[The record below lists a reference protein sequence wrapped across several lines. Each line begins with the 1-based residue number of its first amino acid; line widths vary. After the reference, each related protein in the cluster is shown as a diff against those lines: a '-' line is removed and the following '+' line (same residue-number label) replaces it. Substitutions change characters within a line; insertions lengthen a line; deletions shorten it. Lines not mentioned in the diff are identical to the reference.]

1 MVEKFR
7 EAVIHYG
14 KYSHAGIIETE
25 ASIKAVLVLVKHGNY
40 LLAAEFLQNI
50 VFINLQMNDAEKIA
64 RFLALSDLYHD
75 IGFHRKSAFFKRVA
89 AMRCVAPQNPHH
101 DWAACY
107 RLMLAAVDG
116 YSIRLGEE
124 GAPSEGWPALQVQLL
139 QELVGTSRKMG
150 AHAASTRHMAFLL
163 QHMFPSLTQA
173 ERQDF
178 SAQLAVLSTR
188 AGAEPVPI
196 SLENGVLLPPVPLCS
211 LPTVLQFQ
219 PQPLPPNLAPYPR
232 RNSPV
237 SSGPFLFNPVS
248 FGGGSARS
256 SGRGG
261 GANVTWVAGDV
272 GEVALTLLNPLPTEL
287 KVPNLSLLHEG
298 PEFEAFPSSLSLAPQ
313 SAPYNVGLHGVAAQ
327 PGTLKLLGYS
337 HNVLGDLIIWLQTVA
352 FKSSIRTRFKMPS
365 IWTGRSNKGCCK
377 CHNHPSAAT
386 GMHTLPLN

>member
-1 MVEKFR
+1 
-7 EAVIHYG
+7 
-14 KYSHAGIIETE
+14 
-25 ASIKAVLVLVKHGNY
+25 
-40 LLAAEFLQNI
+40 
-50 VFINLQMNDAEKIA
+50 
-64 RFLALSDLYHD
+64 
-75 IGFHRKSAFFKRVA
+75 
-89 AMRCVAPQNPHH
+89 
-101 DWAACY
+101 
-107 RLMLAAVDG
+107 
-116 YSIRLGEE
+116 
-124 GAPSEGWPALQVQLL
+124 
-139 QELVGTSRKMG
+139 
-150 AHAASTRHMAFLL
+150 MAFLL

-272 GEVALTLLNPLPTEL
+272 GEGALTLLNPLPTEL

-337 HNVLGDLIIWLQTVA
+337 HNVLGNLIIWLQTVA